1 METGE
6 TATAGGKA
14 YDGLPGEHVTI
25 DQLVAFNMRYW
36 RRAAGMTQ
44 EELGERIGWSAANIS
59 AAERSAGTTRERRRF
74 DAHTIT
80 AVAITLG
87 VPIIALFLPPP
98 DDGMEHR
105 YLFHRGGLDT
115 DHFSMTDLMRVVVP
129 DTGYQTPVMDAY
141 RKRFDAAVTYYTDP
155 EFGAQVARFLRDAT
169 DDELR
174 ADRAARIR
182 QRQAELQGVVAELA
196 DIASALEHPEA
207 GRRARRDSNPQP
219 SDP

>member
-6 TATAGGKA
+6 TAAAGSEA
-14 YDGLPGEHVTI
+14 HEDLPGEHVTI
-25 DQLVAFNMRYW
+25 DQIVALNIRYL

-59 AAERSAGTTRERRRF
+59 AAERSADRDRERRRF

-80 AVAITLG
+80 SAAIALG

-98 DDGMEHR
+98 DDGLEQR
-105 YLFHRGGLDT
+105 YLFHQREQDADCLT
-115 DHFSMTDLMRVVVP
+115 MTDLMRAVVP
-129 DTGYQTPVMDAY
+129 DTGYDTPVMDAY
-141 RKRFDAAVTYYTDP
+141 RKRFEAAVTYYTDP

-169 DDELR
+169 SDELR

-196 DIASALEHPEA
+196 DIASALED
-207 GRRARRDSNPQP
+207 GQP
-219 SDP
+219 